1 MDSSQSLRNPS
12 AFVGFEAKDL
22 PASSLVLARFV
33 VERNIQQLHRD
44 VEALGFGFRPHMST
58 LKTLEMTRLMLGN
71 GKYRGVICSTLA
83 EIEGAASLAQEG
95 ILDEALESSMGSSTT
110 QSPWPIFL
118 GIDVGARWSGVPS
131 FSERIQELAH
141 VAKES
146 NTVEVLGFHAD
157 TRFAS
162 VGASEED
169 SCSENLEGVLEDT
182 RYFGAEKAVVV
193 PIELAPTYPMISSLT
208 SKTPANVVVEQSAG
222 QAPASIIELHPSN
235 PPLTHLQHVPSKFT
249 EPYHQALRLMT
260 ENGPIA
266 FFKEGEEWEEFGN
279 IFGQPGWGVKRMS

>member
-33 VERNIQQLHRD
+33 VERNIQQIHRD

-58 LKTLEMTRLMLGN
+58 LK
-71 GKYRGVICSTLA
+71 
-83 EIEGAASLAQEG
+83 
-95 ILDEALESSMGSSTT
+95 
-110 QSPWPIFL
+110 SPWPIFL

-146 NTVEVLGFHAD
+146 NAVDVLGFHAD

-193 PIELAPTYPMISSLT
+193 SIELAPTYPMISSLT
-208 SKTPANVVVEQSAG
+208 SKTPANVVVEQSAS

-249 EPYHQALRLMT
+249 EPYRQALRLMT
-260 ENGPIA
+260 EVCSVYPERNEVLIRTGPIA

-279 IFGQPGWGVKRMS
+279 IFGQPGWGVKRIS